1 MHHALA
7 GIAAAA
13 LALTLNMVSRVTVSA
28 VRDLRHAG
36 NRRDRLRRY
45 RPAALVD
52 VRARDR
58 RRAAQHRLGIL
69 SAAHR
74 MNWPLIW
81 LLLRVIT
88 PLSFVTIGGGASII
102 ADLERQSV
110 TRASLADGGAVSRI
124 SSQSR
129 APRRDRDRCLLRS
142 SDFVSTAW
150 SERSSHRSPFS
161 CRLRSILYVLA
172 RIWRHYRDASW
183 QHAVERGLAPVAA
196 GLILAGVYSILRIAE
211 GGIMAWIVAIAA
223 FVALRWLRANPF
235 ALLALG
241 GVIFAIVGIYWWPT

>member
-1 MHHALA
+1 M
-7 GIAAAA
+7 I
-13 LALTLNMVSRVTVSA
+13 
-28 VRDLRHAG
+28 
-36 NRRDRLRRY
+36 
-45 RPAALVD
+45 
-52 VRARDR
+52 
-58 RRAAQHRLGIL
+58 
-69 SAAHR
+69 
-74 MNWPLIW
+74 WPLIW

-110 TRASLADGGAVSRI
+110 TVHHWLTTSQFLDLFAISRAAPGPGSLLVSLIGFRVDGVVGAIVASLAI
-124 SSQSR
+124 
-129 APRRDRDRCLLRS
+129 
-142 SDFVSTAW
+142 FVPTS
-150 SERSSHRSPFS
+150 
-161 CRLRSILYVLA
+161 LILYVLA
-172 RIWRHYRDASW
+172 HVWRYYRDASW